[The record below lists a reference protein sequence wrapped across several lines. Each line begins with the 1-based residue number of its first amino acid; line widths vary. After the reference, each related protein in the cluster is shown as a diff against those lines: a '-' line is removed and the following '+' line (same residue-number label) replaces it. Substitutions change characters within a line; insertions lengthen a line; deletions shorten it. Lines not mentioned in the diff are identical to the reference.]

1 MSLTQKE
8 LGLIRSNYRNYK
20 SEYEATKT
28 MPRVLAYVRELEG
41 QVAELKAAAKR
52 SPPLR
57 SPPLRKR
64 PQPRRR
70 RRRRSSSGFGILL
83 PVVVTHRGDGPLRL
97 KVAQLL

>member
-41 QVAELKAAAKR
+41 QVAELKAAAKKE
-52 SPPLR
+52 PAAKEPAAKKKA
-57 SPPLRKR
+57 PAKKAA
-64 PQPRRR
+64 
-70 RRRRSSSGFGILL
+70 
-83 PVVVTHRGDGPLRL
+83 T
-97 KVAQLL
+97 KKK